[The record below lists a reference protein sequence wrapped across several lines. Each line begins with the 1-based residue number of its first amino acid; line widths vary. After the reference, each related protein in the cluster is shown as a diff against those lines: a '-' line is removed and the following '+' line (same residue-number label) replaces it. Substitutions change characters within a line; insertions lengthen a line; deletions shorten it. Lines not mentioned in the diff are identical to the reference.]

1 MEANE
6 RNSLRRH
13 YGRLGFALLA
23 YYLVASA
30 AQFAVHYGTL
40 AWAPAVA
47 DTGWYLPALAFI
59 PMYCIGFPVFLLLLP
74 KAPPRELLPEKSG
87 LPVKEFFLLL
97 LMCFGVLYPCN
108 LLGRGLDWAVRSL
121 LHSSGEASAL
131 EALAGGS
138 ETWAFV
144 LAAVVLGPVME
155 ELTFR
160 KLLMDRMRTIDKP
173 SALVY
178 SALAFG
184 LFHAN
189 LIQFFYAF
197 GVGLLFG
204 AVYLRTGKVRY
215 TVALHMLVNFFGSAA
230 SLFLLE
236 HLDLSDPFR
245 SLLPALGLILYG
257 LAVAA
262 AAVAGIVMLIRHRR
276 MLRVGDGEDRLSAG
290 SRFSLVFAR
299 PGWILYVLCILVMA
313 AMNYLL

>member
-6 RNSLRRH
+6 RYSLRRH

-23 YYLVASA
+23 YYLVAAA
-30 AQFAVHYGTL
+30 AQFAVHYGIL
-40 AWAPAVA
+40 AWAPAIA
-47 DTGWYLPALAFI
+47 DTGWYLPALAFL
-59 PMYCIGFPVFLLLLP
+59 PMYCIAFPGFLLLLP

-87 LPVKEFFLLL
+87 LPVKGFFLLL
-97 LMCFGVLYPCN
+97 LMCFGILYPCN
-108 LLGRGLDWAVRSL
+108 LLGRGLDWVVRSL
-121 LHSSGEASAL
+121 LHRAGEATAL
-131 EALAGGS
+131 DALAGGS

-144 LAAVVLGPVME
+144 LAAVILGPIME

-160 KLLMDRMRTIDKP
+160 KLLIDRMRTIDKP
-173 SALVY
+173 SALLY

-189 LIQFFYAF
+189 LVQFFYAF

-215 TVALHMLVNFFGSAA
+215 TIGLHMLVNFFGSAA

-236 HLDLSDPFR
+236 HVDLSDPFR
-245 SLLPALGLILYG
+245 SLLPALGLIVYG
-257 LAVAA
+257 LAIAA
-262 AAVAGIVMLIRHRR
+262 AAIAGIVMLVKHRR
-276 MLRVGDGEDRLSAG
+276 MLHVGDGEDRLGPG

-299 PGWILYVLCILVMA
+299 PGWVLYVLCILVMTA
-313 AMNYLL
+313 VNYLL